1 MLLNYIREK
10 IVTNIYLFITA
21 RMRRVHTPMQQVI
34 MQLKQKGFWHFGG
47 GYRFGNVWC
56 IWTMAYKG
64 LCIRRRKY

>member
-47 GYRFGNVWC
+47 VPLWKCLVHLDYGIQR
-56 IWTMAYKG
+56 IMH
-64 LCIRRRKY
+64 